1 MPTKELETVSITK
14 KGKQKIWELMRH
26 RVVDRAIYVVTD
38 LGIPDLLLEAPLD
51 SRQLAEK
58 ADVHESSLYRLMR
71 MLVSYDFFDEDDH
84 GRYSLTPLGNCL
96 CSNQPDSLRNMILQE
111 DEIRWR
117 ALGNLKSSVVTGKP
131 AFDLIYGKNYFE
143 YLSSHPLMSEKFD
156 AGMANITEE
165 EDRIIA
171 KAINFGDSKTII
183 DVGGGTGHFLAQILL
198 KNETLKGVLFE
209 LPQVV
214 FSSTTLHL
222 GPFADRCQISS
233 GTFFET
239 APQGGDAY
247 LLKRVLHDWDDHA
260 CIRILSNIRK
270 AIEHGKKLFIFES
283 IVREGKAGQQ
293 EKTIDV
299 AMMALFPGRERTQE
313 EFSALLETSGFS
325 LKRVLSTKCELC
337 IIEAV
342 SV

>member
-1 MPTKELETVSITK
+1 MPTKEIESASISK

-26 RVVDRAIYVVTD
+26 RVVDRAIYVVAD
-38 LGIPDLLLEAPLD
+38 LGIPDILLHTPLD

-58 ADVHESSLYRLMR
+58 IDVHEASLYRLMR
-71 MLVSYDFFDEDDH
+71 MLVSYDFFDEDEE
-84 GRYSLTPLGNCL
+84 GKYSVTPLGHCL
-96 CSNQPDSLRNMILQE
+96 CSGQPDSLRNMILQE

-171 KAINFGDSKTII
+171 KAINFGESKTIV
-183 DVGGGTGHFLAQILL
+183 DVGGGTGHFLAQILSN
-198 KNETLKGVLFE
+198 NETLKGILFE

-222 GPFADRCQISS
+222 GPFADRFQTSS

-239 APQGGDAY
+239 APEGGDVY

-270 AIEHGKKLFIFES
+270 AIQVGKKLFIFEF
-283 IVREGKAGQQ
+283 IIREGKAGQQ

-299 AMMALFPGRERTQE
+299 AMMALFPGRERTEQ
-313 EFSALLETSGFS
+313 EFSTLLETSGFS
-325 LKRVLSTKCELC
+325 LKRIMTTKCQLC
-337 IIEAV
+337 VIEAV
-342 SV
+342 AV